1 MRWLATALAAII
13 VLACSPTQA
22 PTPTPDIGVLVQAG
36 VERALPSPTTS
47 PTPNIEATVA
57 DGGQATVKAI
67 STTGPSIPTT
77 TPTATP
83 ILSFQPSESTVRST
97 RIVVTDRSLWAGH
110 PASNAVIGLSL
121 PDGKRVWQT
130 VIGCEPT
137 TLTHSYS
144 RLFVTCFDT
153 GELVVLDVGNGEVL
167 KRRWVGYGAFG
178 VIESAGRLYIS
189 LAHEQ
194 SILAIDAA
202 TLEEIT
208 RAPTA
213 HQPRGLALKGNQL
226 YVVHLIDASVR
237 VFDAATLSVL
247 GSISIGLQ
255 AGLAESVT
263 LDPNKARA
271 YVPHQRQ
278 HITNMARLF
287 DSTIFPI
294 VSVLDTDRQRPIRRE
309 ALALDSIDTPVGM
322 PIAVVL
328 SEDGTRLYVAN
339 AASDDIS
346 VIDLARGMSVGHVPV
361 GHNPRD
367 LALSPD
373 GDRLYTIN
381 MVSDNVSVIET
392 ATMSVVDTL
401 ALTEDPRP
409 SIIQQGERIFRTSRP
424 DEIARDNWM
433 ACASCHFDG
442 GSDGQIWLGTEGG
455 ARNTPIL
462 RGIVGTL
469 PLHWSGDR
477 PNVQSFQE
485 TFTRLMGGTG
495 LSQSELDALAAY
507 LNSLRPFTSSM
518 REPDGSLPEAAI
530 EGAVV
535 FRRAGCTVCHAL
547 PRFTDRQM
555 HDVGTGGP
563 FHDHPSGKGQK
574 VAETMGT
581 SFDTPSLRELWLTA
595 PYLHDGRAMTLRDVL
610 VAFNNNDKHGT
621 TAHLSDAKLFALE
634 AFLLALP
641 LTPKEFSELRG
652 K

>member
-1 MRWLATALAAII
+1 MLTGTRQKAVLVLGFLLLAMVI
-13 VLACSPTQA
+13 ACGDTPEPTPVGFSTPA
-22 PTPTPDIGVLVQAG
+22 PT
-36 VERALPSPTTS
+36 S
-47 PTPNIEATVA
+47 NIEAIVA
-57 DGGQATVKAI
+57 GRVQATVQVI
-67 STTGPSIPTT
+67 STMDHSITTT
-77 TPTATP
+77 TPSSTP
-83 ILSFQPSESTVRST
+83 AVSFQPSESTVRST
-97 RIVVTDRSLWAGH
+97 RIVVSDRSLWAGH

-121 PDGKRVWQT
+121 PDGERVWQT
-130 VIGCEPT
+130 MIGCEPT

-153 GELVVLDVGNGEVL
+153 GELVILDVGSGEVL
-167 KRRWVGYGAFG
+167 KRKWVGHGAFG

-194 SILAIDAA
+194 SILVLDAD
-202 TLEEIT
+202 TLEGIT

-213 HQPRGLALKGNQL
+213 HQPRGLALKENQL
-226 YVVHLIDASVR
+226 YVVHLIDASVS
-237 VFDAATLSVL
+237 VFDSATLSVR

-278 HITNMARLF
+278 HITNMARSF
-287 DSTIFPI
+287 DNTIFPT
-294 VSVLDTDRQRPIRRE
+294 VSVLDTERLRPIRRE

-328 SEDGTRLYVAN
+328 SEDGTLLYVAN

-346 VIDLARGMSVGHVPV
+346 VIDLTQGIGVGHIPV
-361 GHNPRD
+361 GHHPRD

-373 GDRLYTIN
+373 GDRLYTSN
-381 MVSDNVSVIET
+381 MVSDNVSVIDT
-392 ATMSVVDTL
+392 DTLSVVNTFAL
-401 ALTEDPRP
+401 AEDSR
-409 SIIQQGERIFRTSRP
+409 STIIQQGERIFLTSRP

-485 TFTRLMGGTG
+485 TLTRLMGGTG

-518 REPDGSLPEAAI
+518 REPDGSLPKAAI

-535 FRRAGCTVCHAL
+535 FQRAGCTVCHAL
-547 PRFTDRQM
+547 PGFTDRQM

-563 FHDHPSGKGQK
+563 FHDHPSGRGQK
-574 VAETMGT
+574 VGETMGIL
-581 SFDTPSLRELWLTA
+581 FDTPSLRELWLTA
-595 PYLHDGRAMTLRDVL
+595 PYLHDGRAATLREL
-610 VAFNNNDKHGT
+610 LSTFNPTDRHGRPSD
-621 TAHLSDAKLFALE
+621 LSEDELPALE
-634 AFLLALP
+634 AFLLGLP
-641 LTPKEFSELRG
+641 LAEQERAALFAE
-652 K
+652 